1 VKTRR
6 EFITLLGG
14 AAAWPLAARAQQAAI
29 PVIGFLNTLAP
40 NNMATNVMDEFL
52 QGLQETG
59 YVDGQNVRIE
69 YRWAEG
75 HYDRLPAL
83 AADLVRRQVAV
94 IAATGGEPSPQ
105 VATAA
110 TRTIPVVFMANG
122 DPVEAGLVASLN
134 KPGSNATGVTIF
146 GMMAVGKRLELLRQL
161 MPKAGLIA
169 YLTNPNNPN
178 REIDNVQTAANS
190 LGQQIL
196 VLNANSDREFD
207 AAFAAVA
214 QQHVAALLVASDP
227 LFFNRRDQLVAPAA
241 RQAIPA
247 IYYLRA
253 FSQAGGLLS
262 YGNSLTDMYR
272 QVGIY
277 TGRVLKGEKPADLP
291 VMQAT
296 KFELVINLKTAKT
309 LGLQIPDKLL
319 ALADEVIE

>member
-1 VKTRR
+1 MNRR

-14 AAAWPLAARAQQAAI
+14 TAAAWPLAARAQQAAM
-29 PVIGFLNTLAP
+29 PVIGFLNSLSP
-40 NNMATNVMDEFL
+40 NNLAQLTLENFL
-52 QGLQETG
+52 QGLKEAG
-59 YVDGQNVRIE
+59 FVDGKNVTIE

-83 AADLVRRQVAV
+83 AADLVHRQVAV

-105 VATAA
+105 VVKAA
-110 TRTIPVVFMANG
+110 TQTIPIVFMANG
-122 DPVEAGLVASLN
+122 DPVAAGLVASLN
-134 KPGSNATGVTIF
+134 QPGGNATGVTIF

-161 MPKAGLIA
+161 MPKAGIIA

-178 REIDNVQTAANS
+178 REIDNVQTAARS

-207 AAFAAVA
+207 RAFATIA
-214 QQHVAALLVASDP
+214 QQQVAALLVASDP
-227 LFFNRRDQLVAPAA
+227 LFFDRREQLVALAA

-296 KFELVINLKTAKT
+296 KFELVINLKTAKA
-309 LGLQIPDKLL
+309 LGLEIPPTLL